1 MVNCSLFDMENV
13 IFYGVAVAVLLCS
26 LLVVLANFAPHR
38 TKKPPPSPLA
48 LPVIG
53 HLYLI
58 KNALHHSLASLSAKY
73 GPVLLLRF
81 GCRSI
86 LVVSSPSAVEECFTK
101 NDIAFANR
109 PRTMAGDQLTYNY
122 TAFVWAPYG
131 QLWRLQRRFAT
142 IELFSAASLHRSSA
156 IREGEALALVRALLR
171 LSETTG
177 RVSVDLKSLAATL
190 TFNSMTR
197 LVAGKRCVDEKDVG
211 TAKGNETVKGLRGIF
226 FASLSVMNTC
236 DFFPVL
242 RFLGYKGME
251 KKLVLFHKKRDEFLS
266 GMLEEFRRKKTKLS
280 DSDDGDDKS
289 MVQTL
294 LSLQESE
301 PEFYTD
307 DLIKSTILMMF
318 VAGTE
323 TSSSTIECAMSELLA
338 NPEAMRKLRSEI
350 DNVVVVGPDQQ
361 RRLVKESDLPMLPYL
376 RGVVNETLRLH
387 PPAPLL
393 LPHCSSEDCVIG
405 GYDVP
410 RNTVLMV
417 NAWGLHRDPALW
429 DEPEK
434 FSPERF
440 GATEEAEPGSSG
452 WKFLPFGMG
461 RRACPGNNMGLRMVS
476 LALAALVQCF
486 DWEIDE
492 GGGMVATATATA
504 AAAASS
510 WR

>member
-1 MVNCSLFDMENV
+1 MENV
-13 IFYGVAVAVLLCS
+13 IFYCVAVSVLLFP
-26 LLVVLANFAPHR
+26 LLVVLRNLAPKHTR
-38 TKKPPPSPLA
+38 KPPPSPLA

-86 LVVSSPSAVEECFTK
+86 LLVSSPFAVEECFTK

-109 PRTMAGDQLTYNY
+109 PRTMAGDRLTYNY

-142 IELFSAASLHRSSA
+142 VELFSAASLHRSSV
-156 IREGEALALVRALLR
+156 IREGEARTLVRALCR

-177 RVSVDLKSLAATL
+177 RAPVDLKSLAATL
-190 TFNSMTR
+190 TFNSMMR
-197 LVAGKRCVDEKDVG
+197 LVAGRRCVEEKDVG
-211 TAKGNETVKGLRGIF
+211 RAKGNEIVKGLRGIF

-251 KKLVLFHKKRDEFLS
+251 KKLVSFHKKRDEFLS
-266 GMLEEFRRKKTKLS
+266 GMLDEFRRQKTKLS
-280 DSDDGDDKS
+280 DSGGADDGDDKS
-289 MVQTL
+289 LIQTL
-294 LSLQESE
+294 LSLQDSE

-323 TSSSTIECAMSELLA
+323 TSSATIECAMSELLA

-350 DNVVVVGPDQQ
+350 DNVVVVGRPDQQ
-361 RRLVKESDLPMLPYL
+361 RCLVKESDLPKLPYL
-376 RGVVNETLRLH
+376 RRVVNETLRLH

-410 RNTVLMV
+410 RNTILMV
-417 NAWGLHRDPALW
+417 NAWGLHRDPAVW
-429 DEPEK
+429 EEPEK
-434 FSPERF
+434 FLPERF
-440 GATEEAEPGSSG
+440 GATEEAELGENG

-486 DWEIDE
+486 DWEIDDDDD
-492 GGGMVATATATA
+492 GSMVAKAKEAGA
-504 AAAASS
+504 VSS
-510 WR
+510 WC